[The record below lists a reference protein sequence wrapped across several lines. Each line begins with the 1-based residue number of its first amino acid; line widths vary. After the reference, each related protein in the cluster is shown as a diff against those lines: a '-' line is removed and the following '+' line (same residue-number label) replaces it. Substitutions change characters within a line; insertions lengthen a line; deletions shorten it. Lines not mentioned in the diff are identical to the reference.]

1 MLKVKFCGQLPPQFD
16 AAITEL
22 LSDLGIVADA
32 DGLLMNVKKGDHLQI
47 SLQDSICNI
56 TYSEPVQLYRALSL
70 LVQYAPQ
77 GNFHREEHP
86 CFETVGIMFDV
97 SRNAVLRPET
107 VKYFLRKMALMGLN
121 LGMMYTEDTYEI
133 KSRPYFGHL
142 RGRYSFEELKEL
154 DDYAYMFGIEL
165 CPCIQTLGHLERVL
179 HWPAMQ
185 HLKDTEEVLLA
196 GEEETYLFIE
206 EMLVS
211 ASAPYRSKRIHIG
224 MDEAWDLGLG
234 RYRLKNGLVQGF
246 DIISNHLDRVRE
258 LVLRHGLKAMMWSD
272 MYFRLASPTS
282 GYYNSNEI
290 PTEVI
295 AKAPSDVDL
304 VYWDYYHEKEEEY
317 DMMLAKHQ
325 PFAAKKVFA
334 GALWTWTGPA
344 PDYDKAFKTT
354 IPGLKQSQKWGI
366 KTVLATAWGDNGAE
380 ANLLT
385 TLLGLQLYAEFNYT
399 GDCDSAWLSSRF
411 KSCVGANA
419 ESFLDLSLF
428 NSVPGMKSGAIRP
441 VNASKF
447 LLYQDPLI
455 QLFEKDT
462 EGLDMS
468 SHYLTLHSK
477 YIYHREE
484 NPAFFD
490 LFNFYAT
497 LAKALALKCEW
508 HQNAGT
514 CIRKKD
520 LQKAV
525 QMAQSTTNIIDALEE
540 LRAAWRTLWFST
552 NRPYGF
558 EIIDLRLGGLAARFQ
573 SAGLRMQAFAQG
585 EIADIEELSTKALHY
600 TTLEDGNLNGSY
612 AWGEIVSSCKINI

>member
-1 MLKVKFCGQLPPQFD
+1 MLKLKFCGHLPQQFD
-16 AAITEL
+16 AAIREL
-22 LSDLGIVADA
+22 SSELGISPDA
-32 DGLLMNVKKGDHLQI
+32 EGLLVNIAKGDHLQI

-56 TYSEPVQLYRALSL
+56 IYFEPVQLYRALSL
-70 LVQYAPQ
+70 LVQLIPQ
-77 GNFHREEHP
+77 GNFQREEYP

-97 SRNAVLRPET
+97 SRNAVLKPET
-107 VKYFLRKMALMGLN
+107 IKYFLRKMSIMGLN

-133 KSRPYFGHL
+133 KGRPYFGHL

-154 DDYAYMFGIEL
+154 DDYAFMFGIEL

-185 HLKDTEEVLLA
+185 HLKDTEEVLCA
-196 GEEETYLFIE
+196 GEEQTYLFIE

-234 RYRLKNGLVQGF
+234 RYRLKNGFVPGF
-246 DIISNHLDRVRE
+246 DIISNHLARVRE
-258 LVLRHGLKAMMWSD
+258 LVSRHGLNAMMWSD
-272 MYFRLASPTS
+272 MYFRLASPTN

-295 AKAPSDVDL
+295 AKAPADVDL

-317 DMMLAKHQ
+317 DAMFAKHQ
-325 PFAAKKVFA
+325 LFAAKKVFA

-344 PDYDKAFKTT
+344 PDYDKAFRTT

-380 ANLLT
+380 SNLLT
-385 TLLGLQLYAEFNYT
+385 TILGLQLYAEFNYT
-399 GDCDSAWLSSRF
+399 GDCNSAWLSSRF
-411 KSCVGANA
+411 STCVCANA

-428 NSVPGMKSGAIRP
+428 NKVPGMKSGATRP
-441 VNASKF
+441 VNAAKF

-468 SHYLTLHSK
+468 SHYLALHKK
-477 YIYHREE
+477 YLTHRID
-484 NPAFFD
+484 NPDFFL
-490 LFNFYAT
+490 LFDFYAT

-508 HQNAGT
+508 HQNAST
-514 CIRKKD
+514 CVREKN
-520 LQKAV
+520 LQKAAE
-525 QMAQSTTNIIDALEE
+525 MAHSVTNIINTLEE

-552 NRPYGF
+552 NKPYGF
-558 EIIDLRLGGLAARFQ
+558 EIIDLRLGGLAARVQ
-573 SAGLRMQAFAQG
+573 SAGIRMQSFAQG
-585 EIADIEELSTKALHY
+585 EISDIEELSTKALNY
-600 TTLEDGNLNGSY
+600 TTLEDGCLNGSY